1 MPRSNLEKDFIKM
14 IEKSRETAGADERT
28 PSHAQY
34 FSWINNTNE
43 GSTEAHTLINL
54 DYFRWMRDTYGMQLD
69 IYAWDAGNLDGANGT
84 YENLDGPK
92 LSRQYPNGYGPV
104 VKAAAEIGARM
115 GVWMGPD
122 GYGEDEQSAKAR
134 RELLVSLCRDHHFAL
149 FKMDGVCGALREDT
163 RKQFCLT
170 QAECRK
176 YSPDLV
182 LLNHRLELGE
192 GDKYA
197 TTFLW
202 QGAETYVDIFSYNQ
216 CTAPHNRAFIFSRGE
231 TECLRRLTEDH
242 GVCLSSCIDR
252 FEDDLVY
259 QAFNRNL
266 ILAPEIYGN
275 PWFLTDG
282 EQPRLAH
289 IYNLHRRLNDI
300 LVDGMLLPEETYG
313 ANAVARGDGKT
324 RVLSFGNPS
333 WESREFTIKLDSEIG
348 LERCD
353 SVTVISHHPATW
365 RVGTYSYGE
374 SVTLRVDPFRAV
386 LLEICDSSVAPS
398 LLTEQKHRV
407 IGLDRYEPVRE
418 LPPIKK
424 LGTTAP
430 VAIPDSAE
438 KLIEATLF
446 AMDNDSLESR
456 CIKRA
461 GQSAV
466 PQVQAARDAFFAQD
480 TYILRGCENAYAFD
494 GNPDTFFD
502 GNSRFLWGTGTRIDG
517 GCLRVDF
524 GEILD
529 ADRIEFEFFCPDQ
542 PTEEAPE
549 QIIPEH
555 LDYSA
560 DLAAWTDAGK
570 GTLAVIG
577 EQTVGVVRNYTHA
590 IYQSKGRRCTLS
602 FDLSGK
608 VRYVRVPAPMDRI
621 SRITLYKDGVAL
633 KPAAPR
639 ANNLIPSTQARPVVG
654 AQKVTV
660 KVDPADW
667 VPGSYLS
674 VALEGVHGTEGAF
687 AAVEMAEQAIG
698 APDRAPS
705 YLGNVWE
712 SRVIFM
718 DHHYTYYIPVTEDM
732 LDRDLTVWVMQVD
745 PAHTDYVSDVYLC
758 PPLLD

>member
-1 MPRSNLEKDFIKM
+1 MSEKTKL
-14 IEKSRETAGADERT
+14 TAGADEKT

-43 GSTEAHTLINL
+43 GSTEAQTLINL
-54 DYFRWMRDTYGMQLD
+54 EYFKWLRDAYGMQLD

-84 YENLDGPK
+84 YETLEGPK
-92 LSRQYPNGYGPV
+92 LSKQYPNGYAPV
-104 VKAAAEIGARM
+104 VKAAAEMGTRM

-122 GYGEDEQSAKAR
+122 GYGESEETAAAR

-149 FKMDGVCGALREDT
+149 FKMDGVCGALREDV
-163 RKQFCLT
+163 RRNFCEV

-192 GDKYA
+192 GEKYA

-231 TECLRRLTEDH
+231 TDDLRRLTEDH
-242 GVCLSSCIDR
+242 GVCLSSCMDR

-275 PWFLTDG
+275 PWLLTDK

-300 LVDGMLLPEETYG
+300 LVDGMLLPEEKYG
-313 ANAVARGDGKT
+313 QNAVSRGNGSV
-324 RVLSFGNPS
+324 RVLSFGNPT
-333 WESREFTIKLDSEIG
+333 WEAKEFEITLNEEIG
-348 LERCD
+348 LDACD
-353 SVTVISHHPATW
+353 SVTVICHHPE
-365 RVGTYSYGE
+365 TYKLGEYAYGQTAKITVE
-374 SVTLRVDPFRAV
+374 PFRAV
-386 LLEICDSSVAPS
+386 LLEICESAQAPK
-398 LLTEQKHRV
+398 LLCSQPHRV
-407 IGLDRYEPVRE
+407 IGQTDFEPVRT
-418 LPPIKK
+418 LPTIQK
-424 LGTTAP
+424 LGALES
-430 VAIPDSAE
+430 VAVPSYAE
-438 KLIEATLF
+438 KLVEATLF
-446 AMDNDSLESR
+446 AMNNDSLESR
-456 CIKRA
+456 CQKRA
-461 GQSAV
+461 GETKI
-466 PQVQAARDAFFAQD
+466 PQVKAARDAFFAQK

-524 GEILD
+524 GKVME
-529 ADRIEFEFFCPDQ
+529 ADRIEIEFFAPNV
-542 PTEEAPE
+542 PTDEAPAQIFPE
-549 QIIPEH
+549 QM
-555 LDYSA
+555 DYSA
-560 DLAAWTDAGK
+560 DLLIWRDAGK
-570 GTLAVIG
+570 GLYTEIG
-577 EQTVGVVRNYTHA
+577 EMTVGVVRNYTHD
-590 IYQSKGRRCTLS
+590 IYESE
-602 FDLSGK
+602 GK
-608 VRYVRVPAPMDRI
+608 RMVLTFALDGGVRYVRVPRPMDRI
-621 SRITLYKDGVAL
+621 TRITLYKNGEAL
-633 KPAAPR
+633 TPAAPH
-639 ANNLIPSTQARPVVG
+639 ANNLIPSTKDRPVIG

-660 KVDPADW
+660 KVNRRDW

-674 VALEGVHGTEGAF
+674 VALEGEHGVEGAY
-687 AAVEMAEQAIG
+687 AAVTAGESAFG

-705 YLGNVWE
+705 YLSNVWE
-712 SRVIFM
+712 SRVVFM
-718 DHHYTYYIPVTEDM
+718 DHHYTYYIPVTEEM
-732 LDRDLTVWVMQVD
+732 LDRALDVWVLQVD
-745 PAHTDYVSDVYLC
+745 PAHTDYKADVYLC

>member
-1 MPRSNLEKDFIKM
+1 MM
-14 IEKSRETAGADERT
+14 EKSKLTAGADERT
-28 PSHAQY
+28 PSRAQY

-43 GSTEAHTLINL
+43 GSTEAQTLINL
-54 DYFRWMRDTYGMQLD
+54 EYFKWLRDAYGMQLD
-69 IYAWDAGNLDGANGT
+69 IYAWDAGNLDGAQGT
-84 YENLDGPK
+84 YETPDGPK

-104 VKAAAEIGARM
+104 VKAAADIGARM

-122 GYGEDEQSAKAR
+122 GYGEDEQSAAAR

-149 FKMDGVCGALREDT
+149 FKMDGVCGELREDT
-163 RKQFCLT
+163 RRQFCLT

-192 GDKYA
+192 GAKYA

-202 QGAETYVDIFSYNQ
+202 QGAETYVDIFSYNTF
-216 CTAPHNRAFIFSRGE
+216 TAPHNRAFIFARGE
-231 TECLRRLTEDH
+231 VEGLRRLTEDH
-242 GVCLSSCIDR
+242 GVCLSSCMDR
-252 FEDDLVY
+252 FEDDLIY

-275 PWFLTDG
+275 PWLLCDK

-300 LVDGMLLPEETYG
+300 LVDGMLLPEQKYG
-313 ANAVARGDGKT
+313 QNAVARGDEKT
-324 RVLSFGNPS
+324 RVLSFGNAS
-333 WESREFTIKLDSEIG
+333 WQEKNVEITLDGEIG
-348 LERCD
+348 LAPCE
-353 SVTVISHHPATW
+353 SVTVISHHPATYKIGTFAYGD
-365 RVGTYSYGE
+365 RVQ
-374 SVTLRVDPFRAV
+374 VTVEPFRAV
-386 LLEICDSSVAPS
+386 LLEICDSTRAPE
-398 LLTEQKHRV
+398 LLCEQKHRV
-407 IGLDRYEPVRE
+407 IGLDGYEPYRA

-430 VAIPDSAE
+430 VAVPENAE

-446 AMDNDSLESR
+446 CMDNDSLERR
-456 CIKRA
+456 CDKRA
-461 GQSAV
+461 GATSI
-466 PQVQAARDAFFAQD
+466 PQVKAARDAFFAQD
-480 TYILRGCENAYAFD
+480 TYILRGCDNAYAFD

-502 GNSRFLWGTGTRIDG
+502 GNSRFLWGTGTRLDG

-524 GEILD
+524 GRVMD
-529 ADRIEFEFFCPDQ
+529 TDRIEIEFFCPDV

-549 QIIPEH
+549 QVIPQK

-560 DLAAWTDAGK
+560 DLWSWQDAGQ
-570 GTLAVIG
+570 GTFASIG
-577 EQTVGVVRNYTHA
+577 EQTVRVVKHNVHS
-590 IYQSKGRRCTLS
+590 IYECKGKRCTLS
-602 FDLSGK
+602 FAVSAL
-608 VRYVRVPAPMDRI
+608 RYVRVPKPMDRI
-621 SRITLYKDGVAL
+621 SRISLYKDGQL
-633 KPAAPR
+633 LPLTAPK
-639 ANNLIPSTQARPVVG
+639 ANNLIPSTADRPVTG

-660 KVDPADW
+660 KVDRADW

-674 VALEGVHGTEGAF
+674 VALEGKHGLEGAY
-687 AAVEMAEQAIG
+687 AAVEMEGSAIG

-712 SRVIFM
+712 SRIVFM
-718 DHHYTYYIPVTEDM
+718 DHHYTYYIPVTEEM
-732 LDRDLTVWVMQVD
+732 LDRELTVWVMQVD
-745 PAHTDYVSDVYLC
+745 PAHTEYLSDVYLC